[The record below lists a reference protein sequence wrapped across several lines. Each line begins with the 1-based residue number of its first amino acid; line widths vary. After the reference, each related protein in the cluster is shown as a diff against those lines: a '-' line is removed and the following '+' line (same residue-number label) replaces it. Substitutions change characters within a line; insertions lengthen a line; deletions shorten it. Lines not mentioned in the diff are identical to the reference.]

1 MVGALRSHRNGWT
14 LVELTIV
21 ISLISILSAV
31 AVVGYRN
38 AITRSREAVLKED
51 LFRMRDAI
59 DQYHA
64 DTGDYPA
71 ALDALVTAGYLR
83 AIPVDPFTNSAESW
97 VVEQP
102 GFDAANPFAAG
113 VFDVR
118 SGYEG
123 AAIDGTQYSE
133 W

>member
-1 MVGALRSHRNGWT
+1 MVGALRGRQNGWT

-59 DQYHA
+59 DQYYA

-71 ALDALVTAGYLR
+71 ALDTLVTAGYLR
-83 AIPVDPFTNSAESW
+83 AIPVDPFTSSATSW
-97 VVEQP
+97 VVESP
-102 GFDAANPFAAG
+102 VYDAANPFASG

-123 AAIDGTQYSE
+123 TAIDGTQYSD

>member
-1 MVGALRSHRNGWT
+1 MVAALRTHRNGWT

-38 AITRSREAVLKED
+38 ALTRSREAVLKED
-51 LFRMRDAI
+51 LFRMREAI

-83 AIPVDPFTNSAESW
+83 AIPVDPFTSSATSW

-102 GFDAANPFAAG
+102 EFNAADPFAAG
-113 VFDVR
+113 VFDVH
-118 SGYEG
+118 SGYDG
-123 AAIDGTQYSE
+123 TAIDGTTYSE

>member
-1 MVGALRSHRNGWT
+1 MVGVLRGRGNGWT

-38 AITRSREAVLKED
+38 ALTRSREAVLKED

-71 ALDALVTAGYLR
+71 ALDALATAGYLR
-83 AIPVDPFTNSAESW
+83 AIPVDPFTNSATSW

-102 GFDAANPFAAG
+102 AFDAANPLASG

-123 AAIDGTQYSE
+123 TAIDGTQYSE

>member
-1 MVGALRSHRNGWT
+1 MVAALRSRGNGWT
-14 LVELTIV
+14 LVELTVV
-21 ISLISILSAV
+21 ISLIAILSSV

-38 AITRSREAVLKED
+38 AITRSREAVLRED

-59 DQYHA
+59 DQFHA
-64 DTGDYPA
+64 DTGDYPP
-71 ALDALVTAGYLR
+71 ALDTLVTGGYLR
-83 AIPVDPFTNSAESW
+83 AIPADPFTDSAESW
-97 VVEQP
+97 VIEQP
-102 GFDAANPFAAG
+102 AFNAANPYATG

-123 AAIDGTQYSE
+123 TAIDGTQYSE

>member
-1 MVGALRSHRNGWT
+1 MHRNGWT

-38 AITRSREAVLKED
+38 AVTRSREAVLKED

-59 DQYHA
+59 DQYYA

-71 ALDALVTAGYLR
+71 SLDTLVTAGYLR
-83 AIPVDPFTNSAESW
+83 AVPVDPFTNSAASW

-102 GFDAANPFAAG
+102 AFSAADPFAAG

-123 AAIDGTQYSE
+123 TAIDGTLYSE